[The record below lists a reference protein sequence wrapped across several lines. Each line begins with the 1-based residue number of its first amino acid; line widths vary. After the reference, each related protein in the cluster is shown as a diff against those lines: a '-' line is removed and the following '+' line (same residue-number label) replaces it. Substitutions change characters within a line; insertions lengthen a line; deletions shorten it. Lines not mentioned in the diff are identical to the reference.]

1 MAFWGADT
9 QQLKDLSARLQAGS
23 NEIEKQRNLLA
34 KVLESTKWEGPDAT
48 KFRGDWH
55 SQHATALAKVAQAL
69 EEAGKQASRNAQQQE
84 DASRG

>member
-9 QQLKDLSARLQAGS
+9 QQLKDLGAKLQAGARELE
-23 NEIEKQRNLLA
+23 NQKNMLGRLL
-34 KVLESTKWEGPDAT
+34 EGTKWEGPDAT
-48 KFRGDWH
+48 QFRSDWH

-69 EEAGKQASRNAQQQE
+69 DEAGKHAIRNSQQQE